1 MPGVIVHRGLPLRV
15 DFDARGVTFWPLLAK
30 PVFIAWPEMDFVC
43 LTPAMERQPEG
54 WREKTYTFL
63 PKGFRSTLETSGHL
77 YVELVVKDRRPL
89 LARTEGAWTRR
100 WLASRLR
107 PMGDAMD
114 ALKVDQSLVGL
125 DVYRHR
131 LNAPLDELLD
141 LLARQCRFDLVVHD
155 F

>member
-1 MPGVIVHRGLPLRV
+1 MLGVIVHHGLPLRA
-15 DFDARGVTFWPLLAK
+15 DFDVRGVTLRPLLAK
-30 PVFIAWPEMDFVC
+30 AVFIAWPEVEFVC

-63 PKGFRSTLETSGHL
+63 PMGFRSTLETSGHL

-89 LARTEGAWTRR
+89 LARTEGAWTRW
-100 WLASRLR
+100 WLAGHLR
-107 PMGDAMD
+107 PMADATD
-114 ALKVDQSLVGL
+114 APKEDQSLVGL

-131 LNAPLDELLD
+131 LDAPLDELLD
-141 LLARQCRFDLVVHD
+141 LLARHCRFDLVVHD